1 MSLRYINARIKSRRD
16 TKENWE
22 TNNPLLYDGELCVEF
37 DKDKAK
43 MKCGDGVT
51 RWEDLPYI
59 GGSGVP
65 TGSIIAYSAPTL
77 PDTEDWLV
85 CNGQAVSRTTY
96 ADLYALIGIK
106 YGSGDGSS
114 TFNVPNLT
122 ERIPWGISS
131 SSSVGTTRSA
141 GLPNITGE
149 FFIGYEQQSNYH
161 GPSGCFYDSG
171 HRGDGVDGDEGF
183 FADMYLDASR
193 SNPIYGRSDTVQPP
207 AICVYYIIK
216 T

>member
-96 ADLYALIGIK
+96 AELYALIGTK
-106 YGSGDGSS
+106 YGSGNGSD

-122 ERIPWGISS
+122 DIFIQGGTSS
-131 SSSVGTTRSA
+131 NLGTKKEA
-141 GLPNITGE
+141 GLPNITGSWHE
-149 FFIGYEQQSNYH
+149 SVETQGYAA
-161 GPSGCFYDSG
+161 PTGCFYENS
-171 HRGDGVDGDEGF
+171 RFGDGVDGDEGYF
-183 FADMYLDASR
+183 TRMTMDASR
-193 SNPIYGRSDTVQPP
+193 SNPIYGRSTTVQPP
-207 AICVYYIIK
+207 AICLYYIIK